1 MNVLFF
7 LRPKVSTAYI
17 YYDNTLRQGLEKL
30 RHYGYTAIPVIDRDG
45 KYRGTVTEGDF
56 LWKLTDESAWDN
68 HAQERL
74 YVKDILKADRNRAV
88 NVNASLEDLFLMAQ
102 NQNFVPVT
110 DDLGS
115 FIGIVTSAI
124 YCNITINLL
133 IPKSRRSRN
142 RPRRQTRKG
151 HKPWEIFTK
160 DAYSARRARH
170 TAL

>member
-17 YYDNTLRQGLEKL
+17 YYDNTLRQGLEKM
-30 RHYGYTAIPVIDRDG
+30 RHYGYSAIPVLDREG
-45 KYRGTVTEGDF
+45 HYIGTVTEGDF

-74 YVKDILKADRNRAV
+74 CVKDILREGHNQSV
-88 NVNASLEDLFLMAQ
+88 NVNASLEDLFIMAQ

-115 FIGIVTSAI
+115 FIGIVTRRDILQYYYKLTHEQASDSDAVKAEAK
-124 YCNITINLL
+124 TE
-133 IPKSRRSRN
+133 PKAGDIGEE
-142 RPRRQTRKG
+142 K
-151 HKPWEIFTK
+151 
-160 DAYSARRARH
+160 
-170 TAL
+170 

>member
-17 YYDNTLRQGLEKL
+17 YYNNTLRQGLEKL
-30 RHYGYTAIPVIDRDG
+30 KHYGYTAIPVIDRDG

-74 YVKDILKADRNRAV
+74 CVKDILREGHNQSV
-88 NVNASLEDLFLMAQ
+88 NVNASLEDLFIMAQ

-115 FIGIVTSAI
+115 FIGIVTRRDILQYYYKLTHEQASDSGAVKAEAK
-124 YCNITINLL
+124 TE
-133 IPKSRRSRN
+133 PKAGDIGEE
-142 RPRRQTRKG
+142 K
-151 HKPWEIFTK
+151 
-160 DAYSARRARH
+160 
-170 TAL
+170 